1 MSFTILSLDKYLK
14 PTTNSLVRFLL
25 VGIVNTFI
33 GLFFMF
39 FFLNVVGVSYWV
51 STFTGNTIGASVS
64 FLLNRSF
71 TFKSNISFHKGL
83 PRFIAIIFICYFS
96 AYSCSEKLVE
106 LTSSFLLLSTSIEEN
121 ASVLLGSTFYTIA
134 NYLGQKY
141 FVFKNIKTA

>member
-1 MSFTILSLDKYLK
+1 M
-14 PTTNSLVRFLL
+14 
-25 VGIVNTFI
+25 GIVNTFI

-39 FFLNVVGVSYWV
+39 FFLNVVGVSFWV
-51 STFTGNTIGASVS
+51 STFTGNTIGACVS

-71 TFKSNISFHKGL
+71 TFNSNISFHKGL
-83 PRFIAIIFICYFS
+83 PRFIAIIFISYFS

-106 LTSSFLLLSTSIEEN
+106 LTRPFHPLSTSIEEN